1 MVLNSIIYAAAK
13 KRKEQQG
20 KSENVMHEFLRE
32 TCALPIE
39 AKLNGISC
47 CRRRR
52 RRRRCLCLL
61 CLDARFPWNRRK
73 RRRRRR
79 SRKNNSSTTWQG
91 LCLAAKRKRRC
102 CFMRKVTN
110 TANTPR
116 STETTIY
123 RVYTA
128 THTHTHVR
136 NSVGICVCAWVLLN
150 IVGRLSKIAANER
163 WYTICSGRRQQYN

>member
-1 MVLNSIIYAAAK
+1 MRQP
-13 KRKEQQG
+13 KREANKEQQG
-20 KSENVMHEFLRE
+20 ESENVMHEFLRE

-39 AKLNGISC
+39 AQLNGISC
-47 CRRRR
+47 RR

-61 CLDARFPWNRRK
+61 CLDARFAWNRRM
-73 RRRRRR
+73 RRRRGRR
-79 SRKNNSSTTWQG
+79 SRSSRKNSSGTTWQG

-123 RVYTA
+123 RVYTT
-128 THTHTHVR
+128 THTR
-136 NSVGICVCAWVLLN
+136 ASVGICVCAWALLN
-150 IVGRLSKIAANER
+150 VVRRLSKIAANER
-163 WYTICSGRRQQYN
+163 

>member
-1 MVLNSIIYAAAK
+1 MRQP
-13 KRKEQQG
+13 KREANKEKQG
-20 KSENVMHEFLRE
+20 ESENVMHEFLRE

-39 AKLNGISC
+39 AQLNGISC
-47 CRRRR
+47 RR

-61 CLDARFPWNRRK
+61 CLDARFAWNRRK
-73 RRRRRR
+73 SKRRR
-79 SRKNNSSTTWQG
+79 SRSSSRKKSSGTTWQG

-123 RVYTA
+123 RVYTP
-128 THTHTHVR
+128 THTHTQTGTR
-136 NSVGICVCAWVLLN
+136 NSVGICVCAWALLN
-150 IVGRLSKIAANER
+150 VVRRLSKIAANER
-163 WYTICSGRRQQYN
+163 